1 MVKLPSKNQ
10 LLPIGGSTI
19 VPPSGKEY
27 VLDPDELKQLVAAGQ
42 KSTAQLTPVKDPA
55 GRPRPWDIEFGFKGG
70 KLWLFQCR
78 PFLGNDEL
86 KNIPALAP
94 LEARNATNGARSEE
108 RRAGQEWRAKMTQ
121 TAENHA

>member
-1 MVKLPSKNQ
+1 LLWAPNRTELVTMFNSPWKKQ
-10 LLPIGGSTI
+10 LLPTAGRRR
-19 VPPSGKEY
+19 VPSSGNED
-27 VLDPDELKQLVAAGQ
+27 VLDPDDLKQLVTAGQ
-42 KSTAQLTPVKDPA
+42 TISAQLTPVKDPA

-94 LEARNATNGARSEE
+94 LEVRNAANGTE
-108 RRAGQEWRAKMTQ
+108 RLSLGDVVK
-121 TAENHA
+121 